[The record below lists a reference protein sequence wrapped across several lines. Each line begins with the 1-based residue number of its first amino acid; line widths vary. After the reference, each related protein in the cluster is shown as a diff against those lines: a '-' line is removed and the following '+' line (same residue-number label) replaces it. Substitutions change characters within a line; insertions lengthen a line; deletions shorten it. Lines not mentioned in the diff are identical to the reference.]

1 MQFKVWQIVE
11 VIVKSTVRVY
21 NRLSLDGSS
30 ARSRSNWRASLLATV
45 LLVTLV
51 AVSVY
56 TIDEYTINKEISKV
70 NTSLH
75 AEVVVLKAEISKYE
89 PTTIIV
95 NQNRSLLEQNYLLG
109 DKIMQLRAENL
120 RLDEENYLLKKEVL
134 ECSLGN
140 KKSN

>member
-1 MQFKVWQIVE
+1 MHFKVWQLIE
-11 VIVKSTVRVY
+11 GIVKSTVRVY

-45 LLVTLV
+45 LLVTLII
-51 AVSVY
+51 VSVY

-75 AEVVVLKAEISKYE
+75 SEVIVLKAQISKYE
-89 PTTIIV
+89 PTTVIV

-109 DKIMQLRAENL
+109 DKIIALRAHTL
-120 RLDEENYLLKKEVL
+120 RLDEENYLLKRKLL
-134 ECSLGN
+134 ECSI
-140 KKSN
+140 KEEE